1 MIKSNNTLFIIMVQK
16 NPEQQSVISEETRA
30 VQPEPS
36 PALQSAREKMI
47 RKRMD
52 EGAEL
57 TGPQKKFYDEHM
69 KDNESVLDGLVA
81 TGEGETMVNSGS
93 ETRINLGKEEKP
105 EVKGF
110 IELPEEERR
119 RRYKE
124 MKETEEKEKQ
134 EAMAAARAKIEDSY
148 KRENQPVAP
157 SMEELGERLEEGKEN
172 MRKEVLREEE
182 ERRQERLKKKQERK
196 AEEEAVLDQKV
207 EQVKLKEEELEKDQ
221 SPQEAIKSLF
231 ELKKETEAKLSK
243 AEDKAEKEELL
254 GKKRELAQKILT
266 EARQIPQFKDIEFE
280 IQREQEKQWE
290 QGIAASGY
298 QSTEN
303 YNKWIENIYYDEI
316 IKGSNLSEKQ
326 KKEISEHGSIIVSS
340 WPKTIELEK
349 GDVAVALKMGIDI
362 NTIRGPRW
370 WNPFSRKVQ
379 VGNKVF
385 DNIGKLNEHF
395 LQGKADKINGEIVD
409 RVGIRKREIIE
420 KSSDPII
427 DDKIQKLMKSL
438 FGPKETPNQEKSV
451 EDRLGLLGRLR
462 GDWNKANEIHVALKD
477 KNWKI
482 KTPDGKL
489 IIGSEA
495 KAKMEQRL
503 GELSEDIIKAAG
515 QIEGRNLKKEALKV
529 TGYKLD
535 KDPQKQKE
543 YRQWLTDEVR
553 KIFEKEKGGIEKAT
567 GKKVVA
573 KKKNK
578 AEDKTQTPVAPKPE
592 PDPAK
597 LESEP
602 AQPEISPQPEVIKNR
617 GIEIKKPEVKIETLP
632 GYEIGQIVDIVFP
645 DPKNK
650 GYYISDKGS
659 VFKGVTEENGEKIVM
674 LEKDGSPYS
683 MLLELFLKTQEKKT
697 LAQNPDELIKD
708 LPDFP
713 GLAKKQESPKLKVK
727 KQEDIKGPQ
736 FPEGFRSGIKKG
748 AQLKPIIKRGKK

>member
-1 MIKSNNTLFIIMVQK
+1 MVQK
-16 NPEQQSVISEETRA
+16 NPEQQSVISEETQA

-69 KDNESVLDGLVA
+69 KDNESVLDGPVA

-93 ETRINLGKEEKP
+93 ETRTNLGKEEKP

-124 MKETEEKEKQ
+124 MKEAEEKEKQ
-134 EAMAAARAKIEDSY
+134 EAMAAARAKAAE
-148 KRENQPVAP
+148 AF
-157 SMEELGERLEEGKEN
+157 GEKPAEKEKEAKPETEKPQTRLVEKQ
-172 MRKEVLREEE
+172 REEE
-182 ERRQERLKKKQERK
+182 FKKE
-196 AEEEAVLDQKV
+196 
-207 EQVKLKEEELEKDQ
+207 Q

-298 QSTEN
+298 KSMDN
-303 YNKWIENIYYDEI
+303 YVKWHENIYYDEI

-409 RVGIRKREIIE
+409 RVGVRKREIIE

-438 FGPKETPNQEKSV
+438 FGPKEAPNQEKSV

-602 AQPEISPQPEVIKNR
+602 AQPEISPQLEVIKNR

>member
-1 MIKSNNTLFIIMVQK
+1 MPPK
-16 NPEQQSVISEETRA
+16 NPETRDISDLTPDEYRARLRTGELPDQQ
-30 VQPEPS
+30 
-36 PALQSAREKMI
+36 
-47 RKRMD
+47 D
-52 EGAEL
+52 E
-57 TGPQKKFYDEHM
+57 
-69 KDNESVLDGLVA
+69 NVLDTEPAQADSGDTTKDL
-81 TGEGETMVNSGS
+81 GETKKV
-93 ETRINLGKEEKP
+93 RW
-105 EVKGF
+105 
-110 IELPEEERR
+110 IELPEEERKR
-119 RRYKE
+119 KFKE
-124 MKETEEKEKQ
+124 MKEAEEREHK

-221 SPQEAIKSLF
+221 SPQEAIKLLF

-290 QGIAASGY
+290 QSIAASGY
-298 QSTEN
+298 KSMDN
-303 YNKWIENIYYDEI
+303 YVKWHENIYYDEI

-326 KKEISEHGSIIVSS
+326 KKEISEHGSIIVSN

-349 GDVAVALKMGIDI
+349 GDVAIALRMGIDI
-362 NTIRGPRW
+362 TTIRGPRW

-438 FGPKETPNQEKSV
+438 FGPKEAPNQEKSV

-515 QIEGRNLKKEALKV
+515 QIEGRNLKKEALKA
-529 TGYKLD
+529 TEYKLD

-578 AEDKTQTPVAPKPE
+578 AENKTQAPVAPKPE

-617 GIEIKKPEVKIETLP
+617 GVEIKKPEVKIETLP